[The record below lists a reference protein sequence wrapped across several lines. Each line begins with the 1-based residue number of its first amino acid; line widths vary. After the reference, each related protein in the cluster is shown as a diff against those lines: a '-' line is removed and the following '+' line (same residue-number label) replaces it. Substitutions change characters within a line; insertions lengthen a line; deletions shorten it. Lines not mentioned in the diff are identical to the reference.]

1 MFYYNVFN
9 HSWYIYEAMV
19 RIYKHYD
26 FKLRDSNAGE
36 TLDRVIDSYYNLFIL
51 IQQHEL

>member
-1 MFYYNVFN
+1 
-9 HSWYIYEAMV
+9 MV

-36 TLDRVIDSYYNLFIL
+36 TLDRVIDISNSYYNLFIL